1 MKAIGFRAEPSVV
14 SWAVVEG
21 STGEPILNG
30 ADKLK
35 APASF
40 DEAAALKWFR
50 EQTQRLVQAYLPSV
64 AVVRSPETFFPR
76 QPKYQSLYQRCRVEG
91 VLVETLYSC
100 GVPVLTGAMA
110 TISSKLGSKAAKHY
124 LPNSDFRGLDWSK
137 CDDKKKE
144 AILAAASAL
153 PGE

>member
-1 MKAIGFRAEPSVV
+1 MKSIGFRAEPSSV

-21 STGEPILNG
+21 STAAPILNG

-50 EQTQRLVQAYLPSV
+50 EQTQRLVQAYSPNV
-64 AVVRSPETFFPR
+64 AVVRSPETFFPH
-76 QPKYQSLYQRCRVEG
+76 QPKYLPLYQRCRVEG
-91 VLVETLYSC
+91 VLVETLHSC
-100 GVPVLTGAMA
+100 GVQVLTGPMA
-110 TISSKLGSKAAKHY
+110 TISGKLGSKAAKHY
-124 LPNSDFRGLDWSK
+124 LPSDDFRGLDWSK
-137 CDDKKKE
+137 CDDKKRE

>member
-1 MKAIGFRAEPSVV
+1 MKAIGFRAEPSAI

-21 STGEPILNG
+21 SSAEPILDG

-50 EQTQRLVQAYLPSV
+50 EQIQRLVQAYSPDI
-64 AVVRSPETFFPR
+64 AVVRTPETFFPR
-76 QPKYQSLYQRCRVEG
+76 QPKYQGLYQRCRVEG
-91 VLVETLYSC
+91 VIVETLRSC
-100 GVPVLTGAMA
+100 GINVSTGPMG

-124 LPNSDFRGLDWSK
+124 LPNDEFRGLDWSNL
-137 CDDKKKE
+137 DANRRE
-144 AILAAASAL
+144 AILAAASVL
-153 PGE
+153 PG